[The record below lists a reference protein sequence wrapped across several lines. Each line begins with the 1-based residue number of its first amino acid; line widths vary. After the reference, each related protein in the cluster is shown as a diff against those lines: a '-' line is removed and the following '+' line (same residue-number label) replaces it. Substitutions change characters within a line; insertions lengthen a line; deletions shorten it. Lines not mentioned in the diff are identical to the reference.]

1 MKLPHLENAYVPE
14 AKIVKYLLNVE
25 HEQGGK
31 EKAAFF
37 MRFGFTIE
45 AWDVLANALLA
56 HAATHEVANS
66 VRKSEV
72 TNYVIEGVLDTP
84 DKRQPLIRTV
94 WTLEADSDAP
104 RFVTAY
110 PL

>member
-1 MKLPHLENAYVPE
+1 MKLPHHENAYVPE

-25 HEQGGK
+25 HKQGGR

-45 AWDVLANALLA
+45 AWQVLADALLA
-56 HAATHEVANS
+56 HAAAHEVAS
-66 VRKSEV
+66 SSEKPGV
-72 TNYVIEGVLDTP
+72 TNYAIEGMLNTP
-84 DKRQPLIRTV
+84 DGRQPVVRTV
-94 WTLEADSDAP
+94 WALEAGSQAP

-110 PL
+110 PV